1 MRKRSYGY
9 MKFSPLLIAV
19 ILTLSTAMTGST
31 QVKRNYTI
39 SGTIEN
45 SESGEVLIGAT
56 VIVTDLKSVGASS
69 NAYGFYSITIPE
81 GVHAFRV
88 QYLGYKFLTD
98 TVDLDRDM
106 VKNFELTP
114 EPLTEREVVV
124 SGEHANANVTST
136 KISANDL
143 QVRQLKSIPVLLGE
157 KDVMKT
163 IQLLPGI
170 MAAGEGSTGFYARGG
185 GADQNLI
192 LLDEAPVYNPSHVLG
207 YLSIFNSDAIK
218 DVSVMT
224 GGIPAEYGG
233 RLSSVVDIRTD
244 DGSDKTFGATGGI
257 GLLDSRL
264 TLDGPI
270 VKDKGSF
277 IVSGRRTYAD
287 LFLRL
292 SSDTTINRVR
302 LYFYDLNAKV
312 NYSFGE
318 HDRVF
323 LSGYFGRDNF
333 SYPNVFGFNWGNATA
348 TLRWNHIFGDKFF
361 SNTSLIYSDYA
372 YANDVGASPDQ
383 FEITSGIQD
392 VNLKSDFQYFMNPR
406 NTIRFGADFIYHTF
420 LPGSITSGPGITLND
435 VSVEK
440 KFGLE
445 NALYVSDDATLLPE
459 FKLNYGLRL
468 SSFSLLGPGSV
479 FTYNSEGNPIDTMNY
494 GSGKFIKTYFSFE
507 PRLTAT
513 LVLSDVSSIKSSYTR
528 TVQYLHLLS
537 NSTST
542 NPSDLWV
549 PSTNNV
555 PPEYADQVDLGYFRN
570 LDDNEYE
577 SSLVLYYKNMMNLI
591 DYKNGADLR
600 LNPTVESLLLFGR
613 GWSYG
618 VEFMLKKKFGSL
630 TGWIAYT
637 LSRTEEQFAQID
649 NGQPFPATQDR
660 THDVSIV
667 LVYDLNAR
675 WSFGATWVYY
685 TGNAIT
691 FPSGNYMIG
700 GRLVPYYTSRNG
712 YRMPSYNRL
721 DLSVTWNI
729 NEHSNLNLSVY
740 NAYDRMNPYAITFQQ
755 VPGNPNQTETL
766 QTTIFPIIPS
776 ITYNFKF

>member
-1 MRKRSYGY
+1 
-9 MKFSPLLIAV
+9 MKFSSLLIAV

-170 MAAGEGSTGFYARGG
+170 MAAGEWSTGFYARGG

-755 VPGNPNQTETL
+755 VPGNPNQTEAL